1 MRVLEVVTGCGER
14 GTMLFHLL
22 VFAIGFGAGYGLR
35 ELISR
40 HRRRRAQSAFN
51 YPE

>member
-1 MRVLEVVTGCGER
+1 
-14 GTMLFHLL
+14 MLVHVA
-22 VFAIGFGAGYGLR
+22 VFVFGFGAGYGLR

-40 HRRRRAQSAFN
+40 HRRRAAQRAFI

>member
-1 MRVLEVVTGCGER
+1 M
-14 GTMLFHLL
+14 FYHLAI
-22 VFAIGFGAGYGLR
+22 FALGFGAGYGLR

-40 HRRRRAQSAFN
+40 HRRRAAQSTFI

>member
-1 MRVLEVVTGCGER
+1 MVVHLAFLVL
-14 GTMLFHLL
+14 
-22 VFAIGFGAGYGLR
+22 GFGAGYGVR

-40 HRRRRAQSAFN
+40 HRRRAAQSTFI

>member
-1 MRVLEVVTGCGER
+1 
-14 GTMLFHLL
+14 MLFHVAVLI
-22 VFAIGFGAGYGLR
+22 VGFGAGYGVR

-40 HRRRRAQSAFN
+40 RRRRAAQSTFI

>member
-1 MRVLEVVTGCGER
+1 MFVHLAVFVL
-14 GTMLFHLL
+14 
-22 VFAIGFGAGYGLR
+22 GFGAGYGLR

-40 HRRRRAQSAFN
+40 HRRRAAQSAFI

>member
-1 MRVLEVVTGCGER
+1 
-14 GTMLFHLL
+14 MLFHSI
-22 VFAIGFGAGYGLR
+22 VFIIGFGAGYGLR

-40 HRRRRAQSAFN
+40 RRRRAAQSAFI

>member
-1 MRVLEVVTGCGER
+1 
-14 GTMLFHLL
+14 MLFQL
-22 VFAIGFGAGYGLR
+22 AIFVVGFGAGYGLR

-40 HRRRRAQSAFN
+40 QSTFI